1 MNNGP
6 SKSSTNPRFVHELSH
21 DAERSPVLAS
31 GLSALIGRVCREL
44 AAATDADGLV
54 QAAVACLRTDLS
66 HPGASILEGDH
77 RAHPQSLGHE
87 TTELLNGETGIA
99 VPVWFGNEVFAT
111 IVIPRQDNHHP
122 LRKTEAEIL
131 EIFSTFLAVCLNNV
145 RRLHILQTLASTD
158 ALTGVMNR
166 RRFVEIGRQA
176 LEETKTTCL
185 ILFDVD
191 QFKKIND
198 SGGHLLGD
206 TVLRAVAERASEV
219 IRKTDSLA
227 RYGGDEFVILL
238 PDTDVQSA
246 LEIAERVRDAVQNLS
261 VEVNGQYV
269 SCSVSAGIA
278 NMSGDTD
285 LYRLLR
291 RADEALYSAKNAGG
305 NLVRY

>member
-1 MNNGP
+1 M
-6 SKSSTNPRFVHELSH
+6 S
-21 DAERSPVLAS
+21 D
-31 GLSALIGRVCREL
+31 GLSGLIGRVCREL

-54 QAAVACLRTDLS
+54 QASVACLRTDLS
-66 HPGASILEGDH
+66 HPGASIVEGDH
-77 RAHPQSLGHE
+77 RINPQSLSHE
-87 TTELLNGETGIA
+87 ITELLNGETA
-99 VPVWFGNEVFAT
+99 VVMPVWLGNEVFAT
-111 IVIPRQDNHHP
+111 IIIPRTENQP
-122 LRKTEAEIL
+122 LRKNELELL

-166 RRFVEIGRQA
+166 RRFVEIGKQA
-176 LEETKTTCL
+176 LERTETTCL

-206 TVLRAVAERASEV
+206 SVLRAVAERASEV

-238 PDTDVQSA
+238 PDTDVHSA
-246 LEIAERVRDAVQNLS
+246 LEIAERVRDAVENLC
-261 VEVNGQYV
+261 VEINGQFVY
-269 SCSVSAGIA
+269 CSVSAGISSV
-278 NMSGDTD
+278 SGDTD

-291 RADEALYSAKNAGG
+291 KADEALYSAKNDGG